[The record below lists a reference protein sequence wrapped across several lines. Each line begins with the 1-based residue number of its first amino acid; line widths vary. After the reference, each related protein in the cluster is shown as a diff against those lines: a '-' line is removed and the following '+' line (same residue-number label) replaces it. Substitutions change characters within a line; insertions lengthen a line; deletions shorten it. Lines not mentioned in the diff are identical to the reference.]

1 MAHAAMLETNNSYI
15 QLFNSTDEQLQ
26 SGLLPQSV
34 TQSGAARG
42 LSVEQWTSRLIQLVI
57 HKRGV
62 AIPIPGESRAARS
75 SVAPSTVT
83 VPVCRSNQKR
93 TVDLAGTRY
102 TMCCS
107 FCMAPTRC
115 LSPGHP
121 KGGQGEGSG
130 NYCWVLMTDAA
141 QGLGLNIMLCG
152 DRLFHQY
159 IVDSCA
165 KMEEQRIN
173 YFAV

>member
-1 MAHAAMLETNNSYI
+1 VAHAAMLETNNSYI

-130 NYCWVLMTDAA
+130 NYCWRT
-141 QGLGLNIMLCG
+141 
-152 DRLFHQY
+152 
-159 IVDSCA
+159 SCCVA
-165 KMEEQRIN
+165 TGCSISTLWTPVQKWKSSG
-173 YFAV
+173 